1 MGRGDEKTKKGKIF
15 KSSFGK
21 IRPAKPAR
29 VKKAAE
35 VKAPAE
41 EAPKEGE

>member
-1 MGRGDEKTKKGKIF
+1 MGRGDVKTKKGKIF

-29 VKKAAE
+29 AKKAAAE
-35 VKAPAE
+35 AKQPAE
-41 EAPKEGE
+41 GAQ